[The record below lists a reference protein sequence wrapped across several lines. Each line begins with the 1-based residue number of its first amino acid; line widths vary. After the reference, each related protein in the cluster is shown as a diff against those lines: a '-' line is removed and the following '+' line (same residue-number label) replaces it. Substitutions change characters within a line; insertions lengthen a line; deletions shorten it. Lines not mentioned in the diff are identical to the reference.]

1 VTPEAN
7 AETAPR
13 LLRVLETAV
22 YVSDLAAAKAFYVGV
37 LGGEVMLDTPRLI
50 ALSIAG
56 ESVLLLFQRGATEAP
71 LPTAGGVVPGHGAQG
86 VQHFAFAVADD
97 ALSVWRSRLARGGVN
112 VESEVTWPRGGRS
125 LYVRD
130 PDGHSVELVTRGLW
144 PMY

>member
-1 VTPEAN
+1 
-7 AETAPR
+7 
-13 LLRVLETAV
+13 
-22 YVSDLAAAKAFYVGV
+22 
-37 LGGEVMLDTPRLI
+37 
-50 ALSIAG
+50 
-56 ESVLLLFQRGATEAP
+56 
-71 LPTAGGVVPGHGAQG
+71 VPGHGAQG